1 MLRLVAARL
10 ANRRITDLFCAR
22 TRNASFLP
30 ANHPHRQPCPARV
43 RTRKPPRCRVQHASV
58 PQRTP
63 HAVPST
69 RPYPQTASM
78 PCPARARTPMPCPAR
93 ARTPMPST
101 RTARRAQHAPAP
113 HTTLFSAARRAQ
125 HAPASAHHAL
135 LRCPARQYARG
146 SFPRPWTSSLPATT
160 PPQLK
165 CSPHSSTAPSL
176 PTPGLHPPG
185 G

>member
-1 MLRLVAARL
+1 MGNFGHTHLRTHSPRPAAAMLRLVAARL

-30 ANHPHRQPCPARV
+30 ASHPHRQPCLARV
-43 RTRKPPRCRVQHASV
+43 STRKPPRCRAQHASV

-63 HAVPST
+63 RAVPST
-69 RPYPQTASM
+69 RPHPQPASM
-78 PCPARARTPMPCPAR
+78 PCPARARTPRPCPAR
-93 ARTPMPST
+93 ARTST
-101 RTARRAQHAPAP
+101 RT
-113 HTTLFSAARRAQ
+113 ARRAQ

-146 SFPRPWTSSLPATT
+146 SFPRPWTSGLAGTT